1 MKKYIYPCVAA
12 VLACACIWAC
22 KNKTRKKE
30 VVRDTTINTRTSFNN
45 LFLDSTRIQNFLDKD
60 TVFKPY
66 GAQFSDFYKHRNYE
80 YAWFDSTGL
89 GEQAGNFLN
98 LLSSTVEELKDSTL
112 YSKKLSQLYADFTTD
127 SGHMKNKDEILKT
140 ELYFTGQF
148 FKYASK
154 VYEGT
159 DLDVTQLGWFIPR
172 KKIDLTAVL
181 DSVIKSKGKNVSE
194 YTPLNPQYTQLQS
207 FLPKYYNLEKK
218 GSWDSIPV
226 TKKTFK
232 QGDKDSIIALVKQRL
247 QLMEDLAASASD
259 STAFIFDKDLTDGV
273 KSFQRRTGLA
283 VDGKISPSFIKELNV
298 PLEQRVQQ
306 VLINMERMRW
316 LPSDKDSDYILVN
329 IPEYKLHVFEKGKQA
344 FDMNVIVG
352 KEGNSTVIFNGKL
365 KYVVFAPYWNVPSS
379 IVKNEVVPG
388 MARNSN
394 YLERQNMEITGK
406 EGGLPVVRQK
416 PGPKN
421 SLGLVKFLF
430 PNNYNIYLH
439 DTPNRDLF
447 DRTNRSFSHGCIRIA
462 EPAKMAGYLLADQKE
477 WTTEKIDSAMHGSK
491 EKWVTVSNP
500 VSVFICYL
508 TAWVDGEGKLNFRKD
523 IYGHDAKMADKL
535 FVKN

>member
-1 MKKYIYPCVAA
+1 MKKYVYPIVACLLVA
-12 VLACACIWAC
+12 GWWAC
-22 KNKTRKKE
+22 KSKPQKKE
-30 VVRDTTINTRTSFNN
+30 VVRDTTITKHTSFNN
-45 LFLDSTRIQNFLDKD
+45 LFLDSNAIQSFLEKD
-60 TVFKPY
+60 TLYKPY
-66 GAQFSDFYKHRNYE
+66 AAQFADFYKHRNYE
-80 YAWFDSTGL
+80 YAWFDSAGL

-98 LLSSTVEELKDSTL
+98 LLSSTVEELKDSSL
-112 YSKKLSQLYADFTTD
+112 YSKKLAKYYADFTIEGAHMQD
-127 SGHMKNKDEILKT
+127 SKEILEA

-148 FKYASK
+148 FKYASR
-154 VYEGT
+154 VYEGA
-159 DLDVTQLGWFIPR
+159 DLDATQLGWFIPR

-181 DSVIKSKGKNVSE
+181 DSVIRTKAKSGQGYS
-194 YTPLNPQYTQLQS
+194 PLNPQYNQLQA
-207 FLPKYYNLEKK
+207 FLPKYYDLQKK
-218 GSWDSIPV
+218 VKWDSIPV

-232 QGDKDSIIALVKQRL
+232 QGDRDSIIALVKQRL
-247 QLMEDLAASASD
+247 QVMEDMPQTDSASN
-259 STAFIFDKDLTDGV
+259 IFDSVLTAGV
-273 KSFQRRTGLA
+273 KSFQQRTGLA
-283 VDGKISPSFIKELNV
+283 VDGKISPSFVKELNV
-298 PLEQRVQQ
+298 PLEQRIQQ
-306 VLINMERMRW
+306 VMINMERMRW
-316 LPSDKDSDYILVN
+316 LPSGKDSDYILVN
-329 IPEYKLHVFEKGKQA
+329 IPEYKLHVFEKGQQA

-365 KYVVFAPYWNVPSS
+365 KYVVFAPYWNVPPS
-379 IVKNEVVPG
+379 IVRNEIVPG
-388 MARNSN
+388 MNRNSN

-439 DTPNRDLF
+439 DTPNRELF
-447 DRTNRSFSHGCIRIA
+447 ERANRSFSHGCIRIA
-462 EPAKMAGYLLADQKE
+462 QPAKMAQYLLADQKE
-477 WTTEKIDSAMHGSK
+477 WTPEKIDSAMNGSK

-508 TAWVDGEGKLNFRKD
+508 TAWVDGNGKLNFRKD